1 MARSTKDAWLK
12 GPGDLA
18 TAEVEDVPVPGESV
32 LVRGLPAAYSNQAS
46 REALKMTT
54 VGMDQIATVDTAR
67 LEVLQFAHGVIE
79 PEFTVDEAQQIA
91 EKYGPAF
98 KKVIAKIDALS
109 GVDKEAITDAT
120 ARFPSGGESRMGQ
133 TWVMQL
139 PPGVM
144 DPMFTY
150 ELAETLHMTVQ
161 EMMTGEPGMSAHELT
176 RRLADVLPVQGPGTE
191 AG

>member
-46 REALKMTT
+46 SEALKMTT

-67 LEVLQFAHGVIE
+67 LEVLQFAHGVTD
-79 PEFTVDEAQQIA
+79 PTFTVDEAQQVA

-98 KKVIAKIDALS
+98 KKVIAKIDELS
-109 GVDKEAITDAT
+109 G
-120 ARFPSGGESRMGQ
+120 RRQGGDRRRHRPISERRSERE
-133 TWVMQL
+133 WV
-139 PPGVM
+139 
-144 DPMFTY
+144 
-150 ELAETLHMTVQ
+150 
-161 EMMTGEPGMSAHELT
+161 
-176 RRLADVLPVQGPGTE
+176 RRG
-191 AG
+191 